1 MTEFLNKLATICTVT
16 VLLGFMPGTHAQAP
30 APGTAPTS
38 DEKQILTSEN
48 AEDAENGD
56 ELISMTVND
65 AKLQDV
71 LQLLG
76 AMRPGVNI
84 IMGSGI
90 EGTVPLLTIQDSEFE
105 EALSMVAEAC
115 DLTVRKEGEKTYRV
129 KKTVELAPGALLI
142 ELLTPVMA
150 GDLPI
155 GDVRRLLAQRHVIDG
170 MTEPELRQM
179 LAENASDYIMLL
191 SVTEASA
198 VDVVNEIARKGELN
212 FSFSPGRGR
221 AGNGEDEKEA
231 SAYRFPNLTL
241 NLRLMSVV
249 DALKMVSAQGGLSCT
264 QKNGVWVVAPLPPEK
279 LQQAPVELATFTLQF
294 IRIDPELLEMCRT
307 LISNRGSVS
316 RGKNRVLVVRDV
328 AEGVDAVRTALQVMD
343 RPTPQVLIE
352 ARFFELSDSFSEYL
366 GVEWNT
372 LGEEGLRI
380 STGPYSESEEK
391 QRLEQEAW
399 QNPTSSSSTTTTDTV
414 STDVATG
421 AITGSTTTSTEETS
435 TEGSKI
441 TDTVEK
447 TATQT
452 AKSAILDIGQLSA
465 VLHALRS
472 SEGATQ
478 LSNPKVIVAS
488 DEQATIHIGDQTP
501 ILKSS
506 TEGDSGVKSYELDG
520 DFGGQVVEEIA
531 LASGEGGEG
540 QMRRYTTPKG
550 YLDLGTKLTVA
561 PSVKTEDK
569 VYIKVMPELVT
580 LTGYETTATGD
591 RYPQL
596 FSTRVNTEFTIK
608 SGQTIA
614 IGGLVNERERE
625 SQSKVPVLGSLPL
638 LGRAFRYESTNKT
651 KTETIIFLTVKIIPS
666 EQMLTTSGIPVR
678 AHMVQPEIDRIRRE
692 DAQGAEYDEQ
702 RARRRMEKAI
712 QDAEDRNWS
721 PKKLRDKLNDLSSE
735 EAADD
740 NAEEEIDVEEVENKF
755 IRQAEFPYKS
765 PQEPPQ
771 NDSDEEVSDEAGE
784 VVDEDPPEMSEEE
797 QDQKSAAD
805 ESAEESEE
813 TPAPTAED

>member
-1 MTEFLNKLATICTVT
+1 MTDFMNKT
-16 VLLGFMPGTHAQAP
+16 VLLGALTTMLAIQMPWVHAQQSDDAS
-30 APGTAPTS
+30 PTPS
-38 DEKQILTSEN
+38 QAERIVTSEN
-48 AEDAENGD
+48 GAASESGD
-56 ELISMTVND
+56 DLISLTVND

-105 EALSMVAEAC
+105 EALNMVAEAS

-129 KKTVELAPGALLI
+129 EKIVELAPGALHI
-142 ELLTPVMA
+142 ELLTPAMVRE
-150 GDLPI
+150 LPI
-155 GDVRRLLAQRHVIDG
+155 EQVRQLLEQRHVVEG
-170 MTEPELRQM
+170 RVEPELRQM
-179 LAENASDYIMLL
+179 LAENASDYIMRL

-198 VDVVNEIARKGELN
+198 VEVVNEIARKGELN

-221 AGNGEDEKEA
+221 TTKGENQKEV

-264 QKNGVWVVAPLPPEK
+264 EKNGVWVVAPLPPEK
-279 LQQAPVELATFTLQF
+279 MQQEPVDMTTFTLQF
-294 IRIDPELLEMCRT
+294 ISIDSDLLEMCRA

-328 AEGVDAVRTALQVMD
+328 AEGVDAVRTALEVMD

-372 LGEEGLRI
+372 LGEEGLRF
-380 STGPYSESEEK
+380 STGPFSESEEK
-391 QRLEQEAW
+391 ERVEQEAW
-399 QNPTSSSSTTTTDTV
+399 NNPTSSSSTTTTDTV
-414 STDVATG
+414 STDLATG
-421 AITGSTTTSTEETS
+421 AITGSTTTNTEETS

-447 TATQT
+447 TAAHST
-452 AKSAILDIGQLSA
+452 KSAILDIGELSA

-520 DFGGQVVEEIA
+520 DFGGQVVEEVA
-531 LASGEGGEG
+531 LADGGGEQG

-561 PSVKTEDK
+561 PSVKTENK
-569 VYIKVMPELVT
+569 VYIKVMPELIT

-614 IGGLVNERERE
+614 IGGLVNERERDSE
-625 SQSKVPVLGSLPL
+625 SKVPVLGNIPL
-638 LGRAFRYESTNKT
+638 LGRAFRYNSTNKT

-678 AHMVQPEIDRIRRE
+678 AHMVQPEVDRIRRE

-702 RARRRMEKAI
+702 RARQRMQKTI
-712 QDAEDRNWS
+712 QEAEDRNWT
-721 PKKLRDKLNDLSSE
+721 PQKLRKKLNELISSE
-735 EAADD
+735 DIEEDADEPATPTEAETPDESEQQAGDPEEATEASDDGKLEAADS
-740 NAEEEIDVEEVENKF
+740 EKENGERPTDATERKKD
-755 IRQAEFPYKS
+755 QTE
-765 PQEPPQ
+765 
-771 NDSDEEVSDEAGE
+771 DAGTQTE
-784 VVDEDPPEMSEEE
+784 N
-797 QDQKSAAD
+797 
-805 ESAEESEE
+805 
-813 TPAPTAED
+813 

>member
-1 MTEFLNKLATICTVT
+1 MTDFMNKT
-16 VLLGFMPGTHAQAP
+16 VLLGALAMLTMQMPWLHAQQSD
-30 APGTAPTS
+30 GDSPTQAERIVTNEN
-38 DEKQILTSEN
+38 DEES
-48 AEDAENGD
+48 ENGD
-56 ELISMTVND
+56 DLISLTVND

-105 EALSMVAEAC
+105 DALNMVAEAS

-129 KKTVELAPGALLI
+129 EKTVELAPGALHI
-142 ELLTPVMA
+142 ELLTPAMA
-150 GDLPI
+150 RELP
-155 GDVRRLLAQRHVIDG
+155 VEQVQRLLGQRRVVEDK
-170 MTEPELRQM
+170 TEAELRQI
-179 LAENASDYIMLL
+179 LAENASDYIMRL

-198 VDVVNEIARKGELN
+198 VEVVNEIAREGELN

-221 AGNGEDEKEA
+221 AGNGEDETEA

-264 QKNGVWVVAPLPPEK
+264 EKNGVWVVAPLPPEK
-279 LQQAPVELATFTLQF
+279 MQQEPVEMTTFTLQF
-294 IRIDPELLEMCRT
+294 ISIDADFLEMCRA
-307 LISNRGSVS
+307 LISDRGSVS
-316 RGKNRVLVVRDV
+316 RGKNRVLVVQDV
-328 AEGVDAVRTALQVMD
+328 AEGIDAVRTALEVMD
-343 RPTPQVLIE
+343 QPTPQVLIE

-391 QRLEQEAW
+391 ERVEQEAW
-399 QNPTSSSSTTTTDTV
+399 NNPTSSSSTSTTDTV

-447 TATQT
+447 TATHS
-452 AKSAILDIGQLSA
+452 AKSAILDIGELSA

-520 DFGGQVVEEIA
+520 DFGGQVVEEVA
-531 LASGEGGEG
+531 LADGGGEQG

-561 PSVKTEDK
+561 PSVKTKDK
-569 VYIKVMPELVT
+569 VYIKVMPELIT

-614 IGGLVNERERE
+614 IGGLVNERERDSE
-625 SQSKVPVLGSLPL
+625 SKVPVLGNIPL
-638 LGRAFRYESTNKT
+638 VGRAFRYESTNKT

-702 RARRRMEKAI
+702 RARQRMQKTI
-712 QDAEDRNWS
+712 QEAEDRNWT
-721 PKKLRDKLNDLSSE
+721 PQKLRKKLNELISSE
-735 EAADD
+735 DIEEDADEPAAPTEAETPNESAEQPGDSGETPGDLADD
-740 NAEEEIDVEEVENKF
+740 KPDTETDTDAESD
-755 IRQAEFPYKS
+755 AEPES
-765 PQEPPQ
+765 
-771 NDSDEEVSDEAGE
+771 DSGSDEESADQQ
-784 VVDEDPPEMSEEE
+784 E
-797 QDQKSAAD
+797 QDNQ
-805 ESAEESEE
+805 SEDGDSQ
-813 TPAPTAED
+813 TED